1 MDPILRQRLIFSIAG
16 CLVLLAG
23 YQWLLKPA
31 LDYRREI
38 RQEQRES
45 RQRLEVLQR
54 LKGRYVQAK
63 QGSRAD
69 SVFGEK
75 QKGFTLFSYLERRAA
90 QAAMKENIEFMRPS
104 SRQTSQGFLEQQVE
118 LRLDQVRLAKLIDFL
133 ADIESAKEN
142 IFLKRLTIRSPRS
155 EPGSLKVDL
164 LAVTYS
170 SVS

>member
-1 MDPILRQRLIFSIAG
+1 MDPILRQRLIFSLAG

-31 LDYRREI
+31 LNYRQEI
-38 RQEQRES
+38 RQEQQES
-45 RQRLEVLQR
+45 RQRLEDLQR
-54 LKGRYVQAK
+54 LKRRYLQAK
-63 QGSRAD
+63 QGSGAK
-69 SVFGEK
+69 SMFGEK
-75 QKGFTLFSYLERRAA
+75 PKGFTLFSSLERQAA

-118 LRLDQVRLAKLIDFL
+118 LRLDKVRLAKLIDFL

-142 IFLKRLTIRSPRS
+142 IFLKRLTIRSPRA

-164 LAVTYS
+164 LVVTYS
-170 SVS
+170 PVS